1 MSRNRVT
8 REIGIVHPIS
18 DKNKLLWERY
28 YGPMQ
33 AAAAQF
39 NAAIQNTQ
47 NLLGAIIIEAEGF
60 DPRSSVFD
68 ADHMAIRPRSKKA
81 EGNSAALDE

>member
-1 MSRNRVT
+1 MSNRDRRSARVIG
-8 REIGIVHPIS
+8 EIKPIS
-18 DKNKLLWERY
+18 DTNKLLWERY

-47 NLLGAIIIEAEGF
+47 NILGAIILEREGF
-60 DPRSSVFD
+60 SPDTHIFD
-68 ADHMAIRPRSKKA
+68 ADNLRVIPRPQP
-81 EGNSAALDE
+81 GNN